1 MEGEEAPQ
9 APCRDAPVG
18 PVVVVRGGGLG
29 DNKVNVNII
38 TQICFYVATEKLK

>member
-29 DNKVNVNII
+29 GII
-38 TQICFYVATEKLK
+38 R